1 MRLHRLV
8 MVELRPAPQQLRRR
22 ILLRENGVEVSIND
36 FEGCDD
42 VTEQPELPPTGT
54 SVRIRRVVEQ
64 APARV
69 ALSAVTQIHLEA
81 EPDGR
86 VMLSADVTADSEA
99 ALAKAAGILAV
110 LTQSQFE
117 VYSPRPYAYLEP
129 ETDDESELLGSR
141 VHLPGLALTASMVAP
156 GGGSTL
162 DVAGLLQDRPQ
173 GLKLLA
179 AALAAGHGV
188 PKLHELIRVFEH
200 AFAVGGARLVDPL
213 LEFLRSYPEWD
224 LGWTHGEVRH
234 WIQGLRDPATHADLR
249 LATRVLMDP
258 DVEEFLPRIEQ
269 AAYDVLF
276 NKANWHRADPARAQR
291 WVFNTM
297 LKRDGSPIVSAGGS
311 IGGLGEW
318 DHMRAFRLNENYRIH
333 PDGIPSTWVPVDWY
347 FADAN

>member
-8 MVELRPAPQQLRRR
+8 MVELRPPPAQLRRR
-22 ILLRENGVEVSIND
+22 LLLQENGVEVSINS

-42 VTEQPELPPTGT
+42 VTEQPLMPALGA
-54 SVRIRRVVEQ
+54 SVRLRRTAEQ
-64 APARV
+64 APTRV
-69 ALSAVTQIHLEA
+69 ALSATTQIHLRPG
-81 EPDGR
+81 PDGR
-86 VMLSADVTADSEA
+86 VTLSADLTADSEA

-110 LTQSQFE
+110 LTQAQYE

-129 ETDDESELLGSR
+129 ETDSESGLLGSR
-141 VHLPGLALTASMVAP
+141 IHLPGLALTASMVAP
-156 GGGSTL
+156 GGGSAL
-162 DVAGLLQDRPQ
+162 DVAGLLADRPQ

-200 AFAVGGARLVDPL
+200 AFAVGGTRLVDPL

-224 LGWTHGEVRH
+224 LGWTRGEVRH
-234 WIQGLRDPATHADLR
+234 WVQGLRDPATHADLR
-249 LATRVLMDP
+249 RATRVVMDP

-276 NKANWHRADPARAQR
+276 NKANWHRADAARSQR

-297 LKRDGSPIVSAGGS
+297 LKRDGSPIVSSGGV
-311 IGGLGEW
+311 IGGPGDW
-318 DHMRAFRLNENYRIH
+318 DHTQAFRLNENYRMS
-333 PDGIPSTWVPVDWY
+333 PEGVPADWVPVDWY
-347 FADAN
+347 FADPG